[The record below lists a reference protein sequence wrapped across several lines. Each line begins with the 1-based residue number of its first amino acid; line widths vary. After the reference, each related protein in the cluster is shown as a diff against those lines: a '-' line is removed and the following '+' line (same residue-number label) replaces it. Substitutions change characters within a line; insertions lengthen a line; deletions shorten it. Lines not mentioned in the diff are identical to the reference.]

1 MWFNQSRSLPRPTAP
16 TNTPAPLVSKQQQFH
31 WQEHDFNIQF
41 TNQWHSW
48 CLQNDFLSIQM
59 TVFPGSLG
67 VKVLGFHCHGQGS
80 IPGQGLR
87 PQKLCS
93 SQTTTH
99 TQMILE
105 KACCF
110 IFPSMPSSPHS
121 YIIIYVPGPQSETSA
136 YFFKGGG
143 GGGGLLFNHIL

>member
-1 MWFNQSRSLPRPTAP
+1 MWFNQSRSPPCPTAP

-48 CLQNDFLSIQM
+48 CLQNDFLSTQM

-67 VKVLGFHCHGQGS
+67 VKILGFHCHGQGS
-80 IPGQGLR
+80 IPRQGLR
-87 PQKLCS
+87 SPKLCS

-99 TQMILE
+99 TQVILE

-110 IFPSMPSSPHS
+110 LFPSMPSSPHS
-121 YIIIYVPGPQSETSA
+121 YIIIYVPGPSISNLRL
-136 YFFKGGG
+136 FFLRAGRGAS
-143 GGGGLLFNHIL
+143 L